1 MEILVEAATDASVIG
16 WITNDSRGRSGEIR
30 KGRGVVVQTIAVL
43 LTAVRLRG
51 ITGPAAGLADVPT
64 LPPSPLPVRPA
75 TGVELPAA
83 MAGPPAPPPFSIV
96 RPLPRMTSLPTRVA
110 AARPSPSS
118 LGNRS
123 GLRNTASGRWTRPIN
138 TNRPT
143 AGGGHAEASALSQP

>member
-1 MEILVEAATDASVIG
+1 MTRECGLGQSE
-16 WITNDSRGRSGEIR
+16 R
-30 KGRGVVVQTIAVL
+30 GRGVVVQTIVWAGFAIICVVAAL

-64 LPPSPLPVRPA
+64 IPPSPLPVRPA
-75 TGVELPAA
+75 TGVKLPAV

-96 RPLPRMTSLPTRVA
+96 RPLPRMTSLPTRT

>member
-1 MEILVEAATDASVIG
+1 MTREG
-16 WITNDSRGRSGEIR
+16 
-30 KGRGVVVQTIAVL
+30 GRGNPRRDVSVVVQTIVWAGFGIICVVAAL
-43 LTAVRLRG
+43 LTAARLRG
-51 ITGPAAGLADVPT
+51 VGGPATGPADVPT
-64 LPPSPLPVRPA
+64 MPPSPLPVPPA

-83 MAGPPAPPPFSIV
+83 MAGPPAPPPFSIG
-96 RPLPRMTSLPTRVA
+96 RPLPRVTSLPTRTV

-143 AGGGHAEASALSQP
+143 AGCGHAEASALSQS

>member
-1 MEILVEAATDASVIG
+1 
-16 WITNDSRGRSGEIR
+16 
-30 KGRGVVVQTIAVL
+30 VVQAIVWAGFAVICVVAAL

-51 ITGPAAGLADVPT
+51 ITGPAGGPADVPT

-83 MAGPPAPPPFSIV
+83 MAGPPAPPPFPIV
-96 RPLPRMTSLPTRVA
+96 RPLPRMTSLPTRTV